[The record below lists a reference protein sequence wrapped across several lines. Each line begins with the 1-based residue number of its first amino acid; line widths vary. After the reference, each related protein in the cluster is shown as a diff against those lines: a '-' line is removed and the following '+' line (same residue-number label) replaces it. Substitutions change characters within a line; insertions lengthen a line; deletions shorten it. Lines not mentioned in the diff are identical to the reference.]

1 MEPGGP
7 EIPRHLRKSPQHG
20 ATTTAR
26 QHYRRAI
33 VQFDSVGSEKSE
45 AVLAAALAAI
55 PSAVAILD
63 ADRRVIW
70 ANRSMFRLVSASPDD
85 LSGVDRALRSTAAD
99 GTELAD
105 ALAVIADG
113 VASRLDRVAID
124 TDDGVIER
132 EAWVGPVPCPD
143 RPPCAVLVIP
153 AEEERLHPLL
163 ANTYDVI
170 AVLSADGTIRY
181 ANPAAGRLMAYE
193 GEVMAGTSA
202 IDLVHPDDQP
212 LVIDGLSDPSVISDR
227 PMRLRL
233 RFGDGQWHHCLVHL
247 ANLLDD
253 PAVGGIVVTVH
264 DITDQVVAHDE
275 VLRSEQWMRRI
286 LTQLT
291 DVVVVFDTTG
301 EITYISPSITA
312 LNGTPED
319 SHVGTSAFGDIHP
332 DDLGAVTNAVSE
344 LLDNPDGEVRVTF
357 RLRHTDGHYVWVEAV
372 ASNGLVDPAVRGII
386 ATVRDISTLK
396 QAEQMFRGL
405 VDAAPDA
412 MVVVDESGQ
421 LVLVNE
427 RAAQMFGWSA
437 DELIGRPVEVLIPD
451 ELRDLHR
458 GHRDG
463 FRNNPVRRTM
473 GEGRELVARHRDG
486 HHIPVEVSLSPHDTH
501 LGPVVSAAIR
511 DITTQRETRRALEA
525 ALAGEQEVVRRLE
538 AADALKAEF
547 VSTVAHEL
555 RNPLTTISGFARLI
569 EQTAETGDLSSAQI
583 PKLAAR
589 VTANADRLL
598 TMIEQLLR
606 FSRLEAGRAEISP
619 MRSPLIDCVR
629 QSVELLGE
637 TLADHEMRIEID
649 EDLEI
654 WADAD
659 GIENVVRNLLTNAA
673 KFGPPGSAITVAA
686 TSTDEGVEVS
696 VTDQGPG
703 VAPTQRA
710 QVFDQFHQTDSGR
723 EKGGT
728 GLGLSIA
735 RRYVELHGGRIWL
748 DADHQDG
755 ARFCFF
761 LPTGPA

>member
-1 MEPGGP
+1 M
-7 EIPRHLRKSPQHG
+7 K
-20 ATTTAR
+20 
-26 QHYRRAI
+26 
-33 VQFDSVGSEKSE
+33 FDSVGPEQAE

-55 PSAVAILD
+55 PPAVAIID
-63 ADRRVIW
+63 ADRRVLW
-70 ANRSMFRLVSASPDD
+70 ANRSMHRLVGAAGDELTD
-85 LSGVDRALRSTAAD
+85 VDRALHSTVAD

-105 ALAVIADG
+105 ALAVMGDD
-113 VASRLDRVAID
+113 VASRLDRIAID
-124 TDDGVIER
+124 TPTGVIER
-132 EAWVGPVPCPD
+132 EAWVGPVSCPD
-143 RPPCAVLVIP
+143 RPGCAVLVVP
-153 AEEERLHPLL
+153 PEEERLHPLL
-163 ANTYDVI
+163 AHTYDII
-170 AVLSADGTIRY
+170 AVLAADGTIRY

-193 GEVMAGTSA
+193 GQVMAGTSA
-202 IDLVHPDDQP
+202 IDLVHPDDRA
-212 LVIDGLSDPSVISDR
+212 LVIEGLSDPSSIAER
-227 PMRLRL
+227 PLRLLL
-233 RFGDGQWHHCLVHL
+233 RFGDGEWHHCLVHL

-264 DITDQVVAHDE
+264 DVTEQVVAHDE
-275 VLRSEQWMRRI
+275 LLRSEQWVRRI

-291 DVVVVFDTTG
+291 DVVVVFDSTG
-301 EITYISPSITA
+301 EITYISPSITT
-312 LNGTPED
+312 LNGTPD
-319 SHVGTSAFGDIHP
+319 DIHVGTSAFGDIHP
-332 DDLGAVTNAVSE
+332 DDLGEVTSAVSE
-344 LLDNPDGEVRVTF
+344 LLSNPEAEVRVTF
-357 RLRHTDGHYVWVEAV
+357 RLRHAEGHYVWVEAV
-372 ASNGLVDPAVRGII
+372 ASNGIVDPAVRGII
-386 ATVRDISTLK
+386 ATIRDISTLK

-412 MVVVDESGQ
+412 MVVVDDSGR

-437 DELIGRPVEVLIPD
+437 DELIGRPVETLIPE
-451 ELRDLHR
+451 ELRDRHR
-458 GHRDG
+458 GHRNG
-463 FRNNPVRRTM
+463 FRDSPVRRTM

-511 DITTQRETRRALEA
+511 DITAQRETRRALEA

-538 AADALKAEF
+538 EADALKAEF

-583 PKLAAR
+583 PVLAAR

-606 FSRLEAGRAEISP
+606 FSRLEAGRADISP
-619 MRSPLIDCVR
+619 MRSPIIDCVR
-629 QSVELLGE
+629 QSIELLGDSLDQHE
-637 TLADHEMRIEID
+637 VTLDID
-649 EDLEI
+649 PDLDV
-654 WADAD
+654 WADPD

-673 KFGPPGSAITVAA
+673 KFGPPGSTITVAA
-686 TSTDEGVEVS
+686 RPSDGGVEVS
-696 VTDQGPG
+696 VTDEGPG
-703 VAPTQRA
+703 VSRAQQA

-735 RRYVELHGGRIWL
+735 RRYVELHDGRIWL
-748 DADHQDG
+748 DADHRDG

-761 LPTGPA
+761 LPDGPS